1 MAHRN
6 AQPLVEPMP
15 VVFESGDLDDDEIEA
30 RRELALEPLD
40 LDYLDLERRYARWK
54 GGEIVVR
61 QALVG
66 EGKSQQRMLAFG
78 YVVGLPDGVWV
89 VWKGTLEALERAIDL
104 NDEGGAR

>member
-1 MAHRN
+1 MPQN
-6 AQPLVEPMP
+6 SSTIVTPMP

-30 RRELALEPLD
+30 RRELALEPTD
-40 LDYLDLERRYARWK
+40 VDYLDMERRYARWK
-54 GGEIVVR
+54 GGQIVVR

-89 VWKGTLEALERAIDL
+89 VWKGTLAALERAIDP
-104 NDEGGAR
+104 NDDGGAR